1 VDLVLVDWDLGNGA
15 RGQDAILEI
24 RDNVSTGLK
33 RPHFHRVCC
42 WEEEAIGKDAVRTL

>member
-1 VDLVLVDWDLGNGA
+1 MSERTLALLAPALHGFPHLFAFRVL
-15 RGQDAILEI
+15 I
-24 RDNVSTGLK
+24 VSTGLK